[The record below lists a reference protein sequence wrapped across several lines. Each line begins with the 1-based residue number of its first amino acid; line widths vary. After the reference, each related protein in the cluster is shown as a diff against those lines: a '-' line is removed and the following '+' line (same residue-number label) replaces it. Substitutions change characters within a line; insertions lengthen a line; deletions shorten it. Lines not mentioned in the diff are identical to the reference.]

1 MAVYTD
7 ANPPRM
13 CGNGHRLGPNRVL
26 LGFLL
31 CGCERVDEAHRGTG
45 GGHRSWTC
53 RVCGHVTIADGHTD
67 DAALD
72 TQPPPLSDVLRIPAE
87 D

>member
-31 CGCERVDEAHRGTG
+31 CGCDRVD
-45 GGHRSWTC
+45 
-53 RVCGHVTIADGHTD
+53 
-67 DAALD
+67 
-72 TQPPPLSDVLRIPAE
+72 
-87 D
+87 